1 MNKNNGV
8 RTTGTVFTIK
18 EFFMDKKQLLFGLLF
33 GLGLFFTASYS
44 IDNRG
49 FHSGIY
55 GVIGCLLMLSAYCG
69 FNWAKLKAHDHH
81 TRVIL
86 GWLAAM
92 LAVIVILDIAE
103 AVLA

>member
-1 MNKNNGV
+1 MN
-8 RTTGTVFTIK
+8 
-18 EFFMDKKQLLFGLLF
+18 KKQLLFGLLF

-69 FNWAKLKAHDHH
+69 FNWDKLKAHDHH
-81 TRVIL
+81 TRLIL
-86 GWLAAM
+86 GWITGIAIL
-92 LAVIVILDIAE
+92 IVILDIAE

>member
-1 MNKNNGV
+1 MN
-8 RTTGTVFTIK
+8 
-18 EFFMDKKQLLFGLLF
+18 KKQLLFGLLF

-69 FNWAKLKAHDHH
+69 FNWDKLKAHDHH
-81 TRVIL
+81 TRLIL
-86 GWLAAM
+86 GWIIGITIL
-92 LAVIVILDIAE
+92 IVILDIAE

>member
-1 MNKNNGV
+1 MN
-8 RTTGTVFTIK
+8 
-18 EFFMDKKQLLFGLLF
+18 KKQLLFGLLF

-69 FNWAKLKAHDHH
+69 FNLDKLKAHDDH
-81 TRVIL
+81 TRLIL
-86 GWLAAM
+86 GWITGITIL
-92 LAVIVILDIAE
+92 IVILDIAE

>member
-1 MNKNNGV
+1 MN
-8 RTTGTVFTIK
+8 
-18 EFFMDKKQLLFGLLF
+18 KKQLLFGLLF

-69 FNWAKLKAHDHH
+69 FNWDKLKAHDHH
-81 TRVIL
+81 TWLIL
-86 GWLAAM
+86 GWVTGITIL
-92 LAVIVILDIAE
+92 IVILDIAE

>member
-1 MNKNNGV
+1 
-8 RTTGTVFTIK
+8 
-18 EFFMDKKQLLFGLLF
+18 
-33 GLGLFFTASYS
+33 
-44 IDNRG
+44 
-49 FHSGIY
+49 
-55 GVIGCLLMLSAYCG
+55 MLSAYCG
-69 FNWAKLKAHDHH
+69 FNWDKLKAQDHH